1 MTAKELMGHEG
12 YATHTEFPYAPVV
25 RRYPQRTTVNIAI
38 RMALFWPA
46 EPATVPEYI
55 KQKLGPQESALK
67 QALIDRIS
75 FRIAKAL
82 EASKWNEAL
91 EAFGVNLPR

>member
-55 KQKLGPQESALK
+55 KKQLGPQESALK
-67 QALIDRIS
+67 QAVVDRA
-75 FRIAKAL
+75 IAQIEDAWQTCWRRVWGG
-82 EASKWNEAL
+82 A
-91 EAFGVNLPR
+91 